1 MKGNGLMEKF
11 EQLLRQ
17 ARDIMQKLGIH
28 PLALAAG
35 ALFCLFFPRFFL
47 LAAFG
52 FGAYWV
58 VKNIWMPSRQ
68 KGRETGRDG
77 R

>member
-1 MKGNGLMEKF
+1 MEKF
-11 EQLLRQ
+11 EHLLRQ
-17 ARDIMQKLGIH
+17 ARDIMHKLGIH

-52 FGAYWV
+52 YGADWV
-58 VKNIWMPSRQ
+58 VRNIVLPSRRQ
-68 KGRETGRDG
+68 GGAKGRNGR
-77 R
+77 